1 MSGSTQSHKPT
12 QVSFILRSIAQGLP
26 SRLWSRTVVSG
37 ALALSCA
44 ICGSPALGQL
54 RTGRGERAFYKT
66 PPVKQSG
73 YGTPEGRESDRES
86 STTASILAS
95 ANDENSYAND
105 EGSRVVSAS
114 GQQYLDE
121 SNYYSESA
129 EPYSV
134 SSHAGC
140 QGCDSCDGMGM
151 STSPIMMGS
160 SCGAGG
166 CGDIGCGGCSG
177 GALLAP
183 AASAY
188 CPPGCGPLMAL
199 WYRMRVRAEVP
210 MYWRRDQGPPALVT
224 TSATGTAADVA
235 GELEQATTDI
245 LFGNGTLS
253 NDATAGIRLTFNTWL
268 DAQKCYG
275 LTLRY
280 WNTGDQNL
288 SSTFGSS
295 DFDILARPFFNTT
308 TTGSEEQDTQLVA
321 FPNESIGSIQI
332 DTESAVGGLD
342 FYLRREL
349 YSDRF
354 NRLEWLWGYQHASVE
369 ESLSVFSNTT
379 VTGNVP
385 ALTGT
390 NIAVSDRFETEND
403 FHGMS
408 YGLMNTRT
416 FGCLRMET
424 MFRLGAGNLRRKVSI
439 AGSTTT
445 SSGGASVT
453 SDQGLLARATNA
465 QPYVDDT
472 FIVLP
477 ELGINLGYRIRPG
490 FDFTLGYNY
499 MVIPKVA
506 QAAQQIDNDLAVNL
520 SDPLNGA
527 LDPQLDFDER
537 QFWIHSLGFGLQ
549 LRY

>member
-1 MSGSTQSHKPT
+1 M
-12 QVSFILRSIAQGLP
+12 IA
-26 SRLWSRTVVSG
+26 
-37 ALALSCA
+37 A
-44 ICGSPALGQL
+44 PAMGQL
-54 RTGRGERAFYKT
+54 RTGRGERTLYQTLPANSERFGDAIGNA
-66 PPVKQSG
+66 PGV
-73 YGTPEGRESDRES
+73 ESDS
-86 STTASILAS
+86 GQSDAASILIS
-95 ANDENSYAND
+95 AGDSSIYAE
-105 EGSRVVSAS
+105 EGSSRVVPAS
-114 GQQYLDE
+114 GQLYGED
-121 SNYYSESA
+121 STVYSEVVD
-129 EPYSV
+129 PYYAG
-134 SSHAGC
+134 SHAGC
-140 QGCDSCDGMGM
+140 QGCDSCDRGMNM
-151 STSPIMMGS
+151 PAASMGS
-160 SCGAGG
+160 ACDAGG
-166 CGDIGCGGCSG
+166 CGDFGCGGCGMGGCSG
-177 GALLAP
+177 GAILAP

-210 MYWRRDQGPPALVT
+210 IYWRRDQGPPALVT
-224 TSATGTAADVA
+224 TSPTGTPADIA
-235 GELEQATTDI
+235 GELGQATTDI

-268 DAQKCYG
+268 GPRKCYG

-288 SSTFGSS
+288 SSTFNST

-308 TTGSEEQDTQLVA
+308 VTGSEEQDTQLVA
-321 FPNESIGSIQI
+321 FPGESTGNLQI

-385 ALTGT
+385 GLTGT
-390 NIAVSDRFETEND
+390 SIAVRDRFETEND

-424 MFRLGAGNLRRKVSI
+424 MFRLGAGNLRRKVRI

-453 SDQGLLARATNA
+453 SDQGLLARSTNS
-465 QPYVDDT
+465 QPFVDDT

-477 ELGINLGYRIRPG
+477 ELAINLGYRIRPG
-490 FDFTLGYNY
+490 LDFTLGYNY